1 MMKSEDKPRNDTGV
15 DEGEVMGSLSNT
27 MRTAETL
34 LRVVPIGLCLAALL
48 VMLKNTQEN
57 DYGSVSYS
65 NLGAFT

>member
-1 MMKSEDKPRNDTGV
+1 MMKSEDKPRNHASEE
-15 DEGEVMGSLSNT
+15 EGEVMGSLGSA

-48 VMLKNTQEN
+48 VMLKNSQEN